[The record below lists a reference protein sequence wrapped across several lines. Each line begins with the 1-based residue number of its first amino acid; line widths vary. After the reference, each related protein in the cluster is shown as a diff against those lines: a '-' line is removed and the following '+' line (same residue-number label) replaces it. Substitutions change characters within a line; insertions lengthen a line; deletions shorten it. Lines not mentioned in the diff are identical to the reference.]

1 MNIIKDFEAIRDI
14 PYRIPTWLDEVDNCC
29 NGKHKI
35 LKDIFTKNWFKVRY
49 RICSFLWSTIDIPKE
64 ISNISHNDYSTHL
77 YLEVYI
83 NNWVI
88 IDATWDIGI
97 KNLFHINNWDGK
109 TDTQI
114 AVRPL
119 EIFSPEK
126 SAEIMENE
134 NNEEILNDLSI
145 NWKFYEAFNN
155 WLVENREF
163 K

>member
-1 MNIIKDFEAIRDI
+1 M
-14 PYRIPTWLDEVDNCC
+14 
-29 NGKHKI
+29 
-35 LKDIFTKNWFKVRY
+35 
-49 RICSFLWSTIDIPKE
+49 WSTIDIPKE

-145 NWKFYEAFNN
+145 N
-155 WLVENREF
+155 
-163 K
+163 